1 MIKSIN
7 DLKRF
12 DEINVFQNNVVVKYT
27 FLEYIEKVG
36 HCIALSKNNQIV
48 KINEKSIIFE
58 RKNIKFNDSNNF
70 INLDFNFK
78 NKSIKMELY
87 NSDCGAT
94 IENIKATKELKKFF
108 YNAYISVGRAL
119 SQNDKY

>member
-48 KINEKSIIFE
+48 KI
-58 RKNIKFNDSNNF
+58 
-70 INLDFNFK
+70 
-78 NKSIKMELY
+78 
-87 NSDCGAT
+87 
-94 IENIKATKELKKFF
+94 
-108 YNAYISVGRAL
+108 
-119 SQNDKY
+119 